1 MKQLSDWFKIKAKIE
16 EVRKAPEKDIRRE
29 YLQELGKL
37 LGDYRMIECQKV
49 IDLYSKNKISWRKNG
64 KNSCF

>member
-37 LGDYRMIECQKV
+37 LGDYRMIYKEKFDFFEKPYQK
-49 IDLYSKNKISWRKNG
+49 NRKT
-64 KNSCF
+64 